1 MSMKSNKVSYIPKG
15 GLFSKNGLY
24 RILAKENQQRRMS
37 DALKEK
43 EIFDKI
49 NLKNEMH
56 IQAYRQKMRN
66 S

>member
-1 MSMKSNKVSYIPKG
+1 MSQQTKIRKSGSLSIKSNKVNYIPKG

-24 RILAKENQQRRMS
+24 RILAKENQQKRMS

-49 NLKNEMH
+49 NLNNE
-56 IQAYRQKMRN
+56 
-66 S
+66 

>member
-1 MSMKSNKVSYIPKG
+1 MSLKSNQVSYIPKG

-24 RILAKENQQRRMS
+24 RILAKENQQKRMS

-49 NLKNEMH
+49 NLKNE
-56 IQAYRQKMRN
+56 
-66 S
+66 